1 LTDIPLN
8 KTSFIF
14 VTGLILL
21 LSIVPA
27 RAQENCG
34 PGTLSLKLSPFSLL
48 TPTFSTADIGVAYQF
63 NDRYSFEARYGQ
75 KVDLVNYAT
84 ARYKFAGFKSFI
96 EIQRRMWRGFLFSLE
111 IGVTSNHEA
120 DSMNY
125 QIDISGPNI
134 DDDFDFKVVR
144 YSITPKVTYV
154 LYSGPRFQ
162 LEGFAGIGWKRSERK
177 VYNLDFDASVHFDP
191 RRQEG
196 FPEDFHY
203 KEAQWVSVRV
213 ALGMNFCY
221 LIKTL

>member
-1 LTDIPLN
+1 
-8 KTSFIF
+8 
-14 VTGLILL
+14 L

-96 EIQRRMWRGFLFSLE
+96 EIQRSMWRGFLFSLE

-120 DSMNY
+120 DSM
-125 QIDISGPNI
+125 IIKLIFLVPTLMTI
-134 DDDFDFKVVR
+134 LTLKLF
-144 YSITPKVTYV
+144 
-154 LYSGPRFQ
+154 
-162 LEGFAGIGWKRSERK
+162 GIRSLRK
-177 VYNLDFDASVHFDP
+177 
-191 RRQEG
+191 
-196 FPEDFHY
+196 
-203 KEAQWVSVRV
+203 
-213 ALGMNFCY
+213 
-221 LIKTL
+221 